1 MLLSFYLLPSGP
13 TLYSL
18 KFTFVPG
25 GYAFE
30 RRLQYQFNWR
40 IVFFFCFSFCGIT
53 VKHSITMY
61 GQHSLKFNFS

>member
-1 MLLSFYLLPSGP
+1 MLSSFYLLPSGP

-40 IVFFFCFSFCGIT
+40 IVFFLFFFLWYYCQTLNHDVWTTFPEI
-53 VKHSITMY
+53 
-61 GQHSLKFNFS
+61 